1 MNEAEVVIDRLSS
14 YGSIIANS
22 LYFLIVG
29 MLVIFLLYKFANRY
43 LYARI
48 KAKRLVM
55 VIFGTLY
62 VLVFVIM
69 GLLLL
74 DRIGHDVSAIG
85 ELAVLVVLIGAVVA
99 FFLVPFLPRFP
110 FRIGQMIEINGVIG
124 TVDAITTFHTQ
135 IRSFDG
141 SIVFIPTALLMAS
154 RIVNYHLTPNRRV
167 ELNLSVGI
175 DSDLS
180 RSKELFLEIMN
191 ADTRVLSDPAP
202 VVYAVDG
209 NAVSIELTGFCW
221 VVNNDWFA
229 ARSDLWFDV
238 LDKFQA
244 DPTVNLAMDKQEMLL
259 SGEVSSR

>member
-1 MNEAEVVIDRLSS
+1 MTEAEAVIGQLSS
-14 YGSIIANS
+14 YGSIIVNS
-22 LYFLIVG
+22 LYFLIIG

-69 GLLLL
+69 GLLVLNRL
-74 DRIGHDVSAIG
+74 GYDVSAIG
-85 ELAVLVVLIGAVVA
+85 ELAVLVVLIGAVAA

-110 FRIGQMIEINGVIG
+110 FSIGQMIEINGVIG
-124 TVDAITTFHTQ
+124 TVDAITAFHTR

-141 SIVFIPTALLMAS
+141 NVVFIPTALLLAS
-154 RIVNYHLTPNRRV
+154 RIVNYHLTTNRRV
-167 ELNLSVGI
+167 ELNISVGG
-175 DSDLS
+175 DGDLS
-180 RSKELFLEIMN
+180 RGKELLLEIMN
-191 ADTRVLSDPAP
+191 ADDRVLSDPVP

-229 ARSDLWFDV
+229 TRSDLWFDV

-244 DPTVNLAMDKQEMLL
+244 DPTVNMAMDKQEMVL
-259 SGEVSSR
+259 SGEVKKS